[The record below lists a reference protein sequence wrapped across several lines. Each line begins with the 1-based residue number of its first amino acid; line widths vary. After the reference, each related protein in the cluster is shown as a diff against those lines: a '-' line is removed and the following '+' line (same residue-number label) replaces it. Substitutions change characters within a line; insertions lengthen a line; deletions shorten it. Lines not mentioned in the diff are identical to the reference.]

1 MILFER
7 RASGILYNLLRSLPD
22 DGPFLLPAN
31 VCPVVP
37 LTFRKAG
44 REFRLVDL
52 DVEDLG
58 MDRRRCLELLSR
70 SPQNWAGVLYVR
82 PYGAMVD
89 GVEGFFRALKD
100 LRPGLLVI
108 DDRCLCPPDC
118 DGGRLAPSA
127 DVTLFSTG
135 DRKPVDLGIG
145 GFAHCHEEVVYR
157 RRDLPYTAEALA
169 RVTRQ
174 YKEAIAQRAVWRG
187 GAEDWLDLSA
197 PSLDWAACRA
207 RIHEALPAVEQHRQ
221 MLNAVYAA
229 ALPQEIQLQARFQGW
244 RFHILV
250 PEPDRLVESLF
261 AAGLFASRHYA
272 SLGGIFCA
280 DRFPVAERLHR
291 CVVNLFNDRNFDEE
305 RARRSVDCVLGHLAR
320 G

>member
-7 RASGILYNLLRSLPD
+7 RASGILYNLLRSLP
-22 DGPFLLPAN
+22 GELPFLLPAN

-52 DVEDLG
+52 DAEDLG
-58 MDRRRCLELLSR
+58 MDQRRCLELLSR
-70 SPQNWAGVLYVR
+70 SPQDWAGVLYVR

-89 GVEGFFRALKD
+89 GPEGFFRALKD
-100 LRPGLLVI
+100 LRHGFLVI
-108 DDRCLCPPDC
+108 DDRCLCLPDC
-118 DGGRLAPSA
+118 DGQRLAPSA

-145 GFAHCHEEVVYR
+145 GFAHCRAGVIYR
-157 RRDLPYTAEALA
+157 QHAVPYSEGALA
-169 RVTRQ
+169 QVTRR
-174 YKEAIAQRAVWRG
+174 YKQAVARRSIWRG

-197 PSLDWAACRA
+197 PSSGWDAYRS
-207 RIHEALPAVEQHRQ
+207 RIHQALPAIEKHRQ
-221 MLNAVYAA
+221 ALNALYARS
-229 ALPQEIQLQARFQGW
+229 LPAEIQLPARFQGW

-261 AAGLFASRHYA
+261 AAGLFAGRHYA
-272 SLGGIFCA
+272 SLGGVF
-280 DRFPVAERLHR
+280 DDERFPEAERLGR
-291 CVVNLFNDRNFDEE
+291 GIVNLFNDRNFDEE
-305 RARRSVDCVLGHLAR
+305 RAGRAG
-320 G
+320 